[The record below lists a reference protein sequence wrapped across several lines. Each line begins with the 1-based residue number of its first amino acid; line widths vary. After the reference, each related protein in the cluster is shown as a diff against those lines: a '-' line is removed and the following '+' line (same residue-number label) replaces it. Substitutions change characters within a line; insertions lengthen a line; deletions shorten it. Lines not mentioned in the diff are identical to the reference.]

1 MHVMWPAPFSFCH
14 HALPIMTE
22 ASLWSHKPKQQL
34 PSQLL
39 WSSILEHQGEKQL
52 LFIMPPK
59 SINGANCNVSWRVCN
74 REREAGKEMAKE
86 SSTKMIWFEPRRIK
100 TCRENQARVMK
111 KASNMTPEVTE
122 IEIAVIVMKGTCNRL
137 QWPVIPVLRKLRQE
151 DCEFKDNLGY
161 LERASLKK
169 QKENLQR

>member
-1 MHVMWPAPFSFCH
+1 
-14 HALPIMTE
+14 
-22 ASLWSHKPKQQL
+22 
-34 PSQLL
+34 
-39 WSSILEHQGEKQL
+39 
-52 LFIMPPK
+52 
-59 SINGANCNVSWRVCN
+59 
-74 REREAGKEMAKE
+74 
-86 SSTKMIWFEPRRIK
+86 
-100 TCRENQARVMK
+100 
-111 KASNMTPEVTE
+111 MTPEVTE